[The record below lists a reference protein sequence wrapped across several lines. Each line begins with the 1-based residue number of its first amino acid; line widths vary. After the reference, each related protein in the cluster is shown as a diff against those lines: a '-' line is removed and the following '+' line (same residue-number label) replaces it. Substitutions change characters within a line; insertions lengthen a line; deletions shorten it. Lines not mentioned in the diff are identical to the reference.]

1 MLIKCFYINMYIHTS
16 LIINY
21 LDQWFSKCGSQ
32 ASSVGIAC
40 ECVRTAASAFPAASG
55 VQLACGSLSLKVES
69 FFTPGECTHGSGDLP
84 QNSYPELHCE
94 CCGYCVDYC
103 DRKREGEGERL
114 MSVQRGQRG

>member
-1 MLIKCFYINMYIHTS
+1 MYIHTS
-16 LIINY
+16 LIIDY

-69 FFTPGECTHGSGDLP
+69 FFTQGNAPMAPVTCHKTHIPSYTVSAVDIVWITVIERERGKGRGS
-84 QNSYPELHCE
+84 
-94 CCGYCVDYC
+94 
-103 DRKREGEGERL
+103 
-114 MSVQRGQRG
+114 